1 MVRDWGVLDPPPRTR
16 LLLLSA
22 KRLFLLELL
31 MAPAIS
37 SNPPQS
43 GPRQGLDPFGSF
55 NFRVEID
62 GLDCGGFR
70 SVQGLEV
77 SIDAIEY
84 HVGDQRMPM
93 KRAGRPKVGNIV
105 LEKGYINTDVLWRW
119 CEEVMNGRISRK
131 SGSIVLMTDNGLGE
145 CTRYN
150 FFNAWPTKWSGFK
163 LEGKGNEA
171 LVETLELAVERIQR
185 S

>member
-1 MVRDWGVLDPPPRTR
+1 MA
-16 LLLLSA
+16 SA
-22 KRLFLLELL
+22 N
-31 MAPAIS
+31 S

-43 GPRQGLDPFGSF
+43 GPRQGLDHYGSF
-55 NFRVEID
+55 NFRVEIE

-77 SIDAIEY
+77 SVDAIEY

-93 KRAGRPKVGNIV
+93 KRPGRPKVGNIV

-119 CEEVMNGRISRK
+119 CEEVMNGKVSRK
-131 SGSIVLMTDNGLGE
+131 SGSIVLMDDGAMGE
-145 CTRYN
+145 LTRYN

-171 LVETLELAVERIQR
+171 MVETLELAVERIQR
-185 S
+185 I